1 MSDSTGGVGGAG
13 AGGGMNVHG
22 SNDTHDTRG
31 GADNTGSAE
40 AGGVSAAGSAQA
52 SAPAGDA
59 AASAQA
65 SADSARAHPEAHFS
79 SEAPNPTGPTPD
91 QVDSLASANVATP
104 MSLQAQM
111 SSISQTT
118 AAVQQAVES
127 AAAIGFS
134 PPLSQAAPAE
144 SAFSIANSPATVDG
158 RPKADPKAAIGAVD
172 ASFSQTVDADA
183 PSVTIT
189 MKDPGVLAAG
199 DGVTVSAVLHD
210 AAAPKKTGAPS
221 LDLTATYDSVLSTPA
236 QEIAA
241 KSVPAPTPVSRVQL
255 GLGLSGVGTPN
266 MAVNA
271 DAVLK
276 GVTSSFEVKAGY
288 DFKSQAISLDGKLS
302 VKQLDV
308 FAHQDWSANGTSS
321 TTVGVQYNFTD
332 HFWAKVEARDKA
344 GVGSFYGGFGLKSR
358 F

>member
-1 MSDSTGGVGGAG
+1 MSDSAGGVGGAG
-13 AGGGMNVHG
+13 AGGGANVHG
-22 SNDTHDTRG
+22 SNDTHDTH
-31 GADNTGSAE
+31 GADGAGSAN
-40 AGGVSAAGSAQA
+40 ASSASAAGSAQA

-79 SEAPNPTGPTPD
+79 SEAPNPTGPTPG
-91 QVDSLASANVATP
+91 QVDSLTSANVATP

-111 SSISQTT
+111 STISQTT
-118 AAVQQAVES
+118 AAVQQAAES

-134 PPLSQAAPAE
+134 PPSSEAAPAE

-172 ASFSQTVDADA
+172 ATFSQTVDADK
-183 PSVTIT
+183 PSVTVT
-189 MKDPGVLAAG
+189 MKNPGVLAAG

-210 AAAPKKTGAPS
+210 AAAPKRTGVPS
-221 LDLTATYDSVLSTPA
+221 LDVTATYDSVLSTPA

-241 KSVPAPTPVSRVQL
+241 SSVPAPEPVTRAQF
-255 GLGLSGVGTPN
+255 GLGLTGVGTPN
-266 MAVNA
+266 MTVNA

-276 GVTSSFEVKAGY
+276 GVTSSFELKAGY
-288 DFKSQAISLDGKLS
+288 DFKAQAFSLDGKLS
-302 VKQLDV
+302 IKQVDV
-308 FAHQDWSANGTSS
+308 FAHQDWSASGASS

-332 HFWAKVEARDKA
+332 NVWAKVEARNKA
-344 GVGSFYGGFGLKSR
+344 DTGSSFYAGFGLKSR